1 MHSCPVDR
9 RIRGLS
15 GACTH
20 HPGDVNPPYMK
31 VIRERGHVTYPC
43 YLSMY
48 QTVNRKVMR
57 QKPMPLSEE
66 LTWLAVMIYTHV
78 KQVLAGGGGD

>member
-1 MHSCPVDR
+1 
-9 RIRGLS
+9 
-15 GACTH
+15 
-20 HPGDVNPPYMK
+20 
-31 VIRERGHVTYPC
+31 
-43 YLSMY
+43 
-48 QTVNRKVMR
+48 MR